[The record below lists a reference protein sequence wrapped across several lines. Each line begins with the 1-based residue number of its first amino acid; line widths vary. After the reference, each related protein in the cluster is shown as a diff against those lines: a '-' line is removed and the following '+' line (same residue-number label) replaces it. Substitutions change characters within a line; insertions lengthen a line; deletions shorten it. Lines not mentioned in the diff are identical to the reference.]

1 MLAQLPQ
8 DARMSN
14 RIRLRKPQST
24 GCTFLRLR
32 KASRRV
38 SQVYDQALAPFGLTT
53 TQFGLLGHLV
63 HYDGIGIGAL
73 AEKLV
78 MDPTTLTRNI
88 RPLER
93 QGYVVPAADP
103 LDRRARRLHITAE
116 GRRAHASA
124 QPAWASAQQ
133 HVEEMLGERD
143 ALVLNRMLDRVL
155 ERLAK

>member
-1 MLAQLPQ
+1 MSPRTRPQ
-8 DARMSN
+8 
-14 RIRLRKPQST
+14 KPQSSS
-24 GCTFLRLR
+24 CTFLRLR

-38 SQVYDQALAPFGLTT
+38 SQIYDQALAPLGLTT

-63 HYDGIGIGAL
+63 RFDGIGIGAL

-93 QGYVVPAADP
+93 QGYVVLAPDP
-103 LDRRARRLHITAE
+103 IDRRARRLHITAS
-116 GRRAHASA
+116 GRKVHAMA
-124 QPAWASAQQ
+124 QPAWAEAQHNLEQ
-133 HVEEMLGERD
+133 TLGGRD